1 MYNNNSGFFVL
12 FHKVLMLNTQWWTE
26 LNWDRFGSG
35 LAYYIIRRGI
45 FIISAKQ
52 QQNLFRFFVHSLGR
66 ARVKEG
72 AGMEGVSTAGPIPPP
87 LLSRRRWSRAI
98 NRRRCFLFLPLL
110 RRDRV
115 QWQHHQL
122 GQIEPVLGMW
132 SNGPADFN
140 QKQ

>member
-52 QQNLFRFFVHSLGR
+52 QQNLFRFFVHSLER

-87 LLSRRRWSRAI
+87 PLSSLA
-98 NRRRCFLFLPLL
+98 
-110 RRDRV
+110 V
-115 QWQHHQL
+115 GGQEQL
-122 GQIEPVLGMW
+122 IVVVASFFFRYFVEIE
-132 SNGPADFN
+132 
-140 QKQ
+140 